1 MYCAISGEVPLEPVV
16 SAKSGHVFEKRLI
29 LKALEASSNQCPATG
44 GELKPSDLISV
55 QADVA
60 VRPKPLTGTSL
71 PGMMAMFQNEWD
83 EVMLETHQLKQQLYS
98 TRKELSHAL
107 YQHDAACRVIAR
119 LSSERDEARANVA
132 ELQRQVAELV
142 RVAES
147 NNDTNNRG
155 SASMDVE
162 NDHKADF
169 DSVTEQLTTFWQE
182 ASKARKARK
191 KNSVSSTLA
200 SRDEIS
206 RWGMARS
213 LELFGQ
219 PPQTAATALAHLP
232 DSGQLLAGG
241 SNGDIVLVDTS
252 TGAFGARS
260 SSFSSAVLA
269 IAPMLG
275 GRFAS
280 CDASTVAVFET
291 VGGER
296 TELLAASNG
305 MLLNGVA
312 CHPSGRFCLA
322 QHNDASFAFVSIDTK
337 QTLYRTGS
345 ANSTATARPVFHP
358 DGLIAA
364 QATSSPSDGHLV
376 RVWDV
381 RERANVHNFQGHDA
395 SVSAI
400 TFSEN
405 GYYMASSSAD
415 ASLRIWD
422 LRNRRE
428 IHKVD
433 ADKPLTACAFDF
445 SGKYLAAAS
454 HTTLAIAVVKEW
466 TTLSRLP
473 LAGPPTD
480 ITFLPDAKALAAA
493 GSPGVLEVFQDIGD

>member
-29 LKALEASSNQCPATG
+29 LKALEASSNRCPATG
-44 GELKPSDLISV
+44 DELKPSDLISV

-71 PGMMAMFQNEWD
+71 PGMLAMFQNEWD

-142 RVAES
+142 QVAES
-147 NNDTNNRG
+147 NDNNNNRG

-162 NDHKADF
+162 NDHKAAF
-169 DSVTEQLTTFWQE
+169 DSMAEQLSAFWQE
-182 ASKARKARK
+182 ASEARKARK
-191 KNSVSSTLA
+191 KNSISSTLA
-200 SRDEIS
+200 SRDEIG

-219 PPQTAATALAHLP
+219 PSVAAATALAHP
-232 DSGQLLAGG
+232 PASGQLLAGG
-241 SNGDIVLVDTS
+241 SNGDLVLVEAS
-252 TGAFGARS
+252 TGAIVARS

-269 IAPMLG
+269 IAPLLG
-275 GRFAS
+275 GRFAA
-280 CDASTVAVFET
+280 CDPSTVAIFET

-296 TELLAASNG
+296 TELLAAPNG

-312 CHPSGRFCLA
+312 CHPSGQFCLA
-322 QHNDASFAFVSIDTK
+322 QHNDASFAFISIDAK
-337 QTLYRTGS
+337 QALYRTGP

-381 RERANVHNFQGHDA
+381 KERANVHNFQGHA
-395 SVSAI
+395 ERVSSI

-415 ASLRIWD
+415 ASLRVWD
-422 LRNRRE
+422 LRKLRE

-433 ADKPLTACAFDF
+433 ADNPLTACAFDY

-454 HTTLAIAVVKEW
+454 STTLAVTVVKEW

-473 LAGPPTD
+473 LAGPSID
-480 ITFLPDAKALAAA
+480 VAFLPDAKALAAA
-493 GSPGVLEVFQDIGD
+493 GNPGVLEVFQDIGH